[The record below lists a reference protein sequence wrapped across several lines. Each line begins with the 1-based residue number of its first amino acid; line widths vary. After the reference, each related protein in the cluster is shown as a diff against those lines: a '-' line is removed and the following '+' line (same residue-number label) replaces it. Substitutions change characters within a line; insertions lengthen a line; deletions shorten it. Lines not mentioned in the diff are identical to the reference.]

1 MIMDWTNLLLA
12 VGIIYIAYEAGK
24 WSQREQFRK
33 QSEMQF
39 VIIKALEQAQ
49 QQKHYQDIVDKN
61 EKREQEQYKDE
72 YHMESKQLL
81 EHIEDA
87 EQDIEWEELTGNDKE
102 TKDERD

>member
-72 YHMESKQLL
+72 YHMESKQLW

>member
-39 VIIKALEQAQ
+39 MIMKALEQAQ

-61 EKREQEQYKDE
+61 EKREQDKDE
-72 YHMESKQLL
+72 YDMESKQLW

-87 EQDIEWEELTGNDKE
+87 EQDIEWEQLTGNDKE